1 VTLTDESRSSGL
13 FLNRINYF
21 YFYREI
27 LDGTG
32 NIDVRQDSIFS
43 DAIVDPQGLTF
54 LACESGDDLCFFST
68 ILKAAFFN
76 VPGTVLGTGEAIC
89 QFGDGTGDLSPR
101 VLARNAIM
109 FAKTTVSGGDVNAGT
124 AIDGFALGDLS
135 VVPKLKGEDKETAT
149 ERCEVVAYECDEQN
163 QELALPGVA
172 K

>member
-1 VTLTDESRSSGL
+1 VRVCVTLSDDSKSSGL

-54 LACESGDDLCFFST
+54 LACEPGDELCFFST

-76 VPGTVLGTGEAIC
+76 VPGTVLGIGEAVC
-89 QFGDGTGDLSPR
+89 QFGANCR
-101 VLARNAIM
+101 VAPLR
-109 FAKTTVSGGDVNAGT
+109 
-124 AIDGFALGDLS
+124 LRL
-135 VVPKLKGEDKETAT
+135 
-149 ERCEVVAYECDEQN
+149 
-163 QELALPGVA
+163 
-172 K
+172 